1 MLPAVS
7 FRIFLP
13 PRFKQTLFSHWSPS
27 NTALP
32 FGARHGSPGTFE
44 LHQCMDVLLRLKR
57 LLLAYLVPL
66 LGTQSLDSRKYQLTD
81 TGTSTNPH
89 PARPLACTSQAR
101 PPPAGPAQMMTLDQ
115 PLCRAQGC
123 LQFVISTTDFLTLQ
137 RTLLFFSRLK
147 KKKRSKTLAA
157 NNQTNNKRQ

>member
-1 MLPAVS
+1 MESCSLPKLTLHHSEMLPAVS

-32 FGARHGSPGTFE
+32 FGARHVSPGTFE

-66 LGTQSLDSRKYQLTD
+66 LGTQSLNWRKYWLTD
-81 TGTSTNPH
+81 VGRHFHEPTPCQAPGLHQSGQATSRR
-89 PARPLACTSQAR
+89 ASSEDD
-101 PPPAGPAQMMTLDQ
+101 PPPT
-115 PLCRAQGC
+115 
-123 LQFVISTTDFLTLQ
+123 TLQ
-137 RTLLFFSRLK
+137 SSGLPAVCHFHH
-147 KKKRSKTLAA
+147 
-157 NNQTNNKRQ
+157 